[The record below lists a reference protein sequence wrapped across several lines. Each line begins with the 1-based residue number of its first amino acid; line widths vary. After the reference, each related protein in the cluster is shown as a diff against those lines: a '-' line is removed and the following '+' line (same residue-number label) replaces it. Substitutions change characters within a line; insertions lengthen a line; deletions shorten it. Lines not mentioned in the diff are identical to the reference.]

1 MTRINEVQEQLERQL
16 DELSLQIFHLQ
27 TKARIEHARV
37 QYEIEQ
43 EMDDLRKQR
52 DETRSRLDRLKA
64 SERERDQAVRSGEV
78 TAFPSMENAVKRT
91 FTRFG

>member
-1 MTRINEVQEQLERQL
+1 MTRTQEVQEQLERKL

-52 DETRSRLDRLKA
+52 DETRSRLDKLKA
-64 SERERDQAVRSGEV
+64 SERDRDQVNRTGEV
-78 TAFPSMENAVKRT
+78 TSFPSMENAVKRT

>member
-1 MTRINEVQEQLERQL
+1 MTRTQEVQEQLERKL

-37 QYEIEQ
+37 QYEIEK

-52 DETRSRLDRLKA
+52 DETRSRLDKLKA
-64 SERERDQAVRSGEV
+64 AEREGSQENS
-78 TAFPSMENAVKRT
+78 FSSMENAVKRT

>member
-1 MTRINEVQEQLERQL
+1 MTRTQEVQEQLERKL

-27 TKARIEHARV
+27 TKARMEHARV

-43 EMDDLRKQR
+43 EMDGLRKLR
-52 DETRSRLDRLKA
+52 DETRSRLDKIRA
-64 SERERDQAVRSGEV
+64 SERERDQVARTGEV
-78 TAFPSMENAVKRT
+78 THFPSMENAVKRT